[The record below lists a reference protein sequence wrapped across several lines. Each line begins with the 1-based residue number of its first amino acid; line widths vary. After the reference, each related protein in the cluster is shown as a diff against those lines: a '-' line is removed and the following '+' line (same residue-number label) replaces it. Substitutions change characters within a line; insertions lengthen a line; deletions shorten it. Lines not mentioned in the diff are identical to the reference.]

1 MNLRA
6 IACAAIVA
14 FAGASAQ
21 AQEDPIAAARRDGA
35 VNWYTTQIVDQIAAP
50 AAKAFQA
57 KYGIPVNYVRAD
69 PNSLVLRIWNESK
82 AGRVAADVFDGA
94 PTVSGLRKVDLV
106 QPWVPEGTKRL
117 APQYFDP
124 KGYWTASNIYV
135 LTPAYNTNLIAKG
148 TEPKTLDDLFDAK
161 LKDRMA
167 WAAGTFSAPGF
178 IGLSLA
184 HFGEQKG
191 MDYLRRLAGQRV
203 RNLNVSA
210 REVVDQVIAGEYA
223 IGLSTFNY
231 HSVISAAKGAPVAWI
246 PMSPALGYFSVI
258 GLVKGAPH
266 VNAGKLFIEYLIS
279 PEAQKLFRDADYIPV
294 DPDTPPRDAALRPD
308 GKTFDA
314 IWFSPEE
321 IDEKLQSWNKILK
334 DVFQ

>member
-1 MNLRA
+1 M
-6 IACAAIVA
+6 
-14 FAGASAQ
+14 
-21 AQEDPIAAARRDGA
+21 
-35 VNWYTTQIVDQIAAP
+35 
-50 AAKAFQA
+50 
-57 KYGIPVNYVRAD
+57 
-69 PNSLVLRIWNESK
+69 
-82 AGRVAADVFDGA
+82 
-94 PTVSGLRKVDLV
+94 
-106 QPWVPEGTKRL
+106 
-117 APQYFDP
+117 
-124 KGYWTASNIYV
+124 
-135 LTPAYNTNLIAKG
+135 
-148 TEPKTLDDLFDAK
+148 
-161 LKDRMA
+161 
-167 WAAGTFSAPGF
+167 
-178 IGLSLA
+178 
-184 HFGEQKG
+184 
-191 MDYLRRLAGQRV
+191 
-203 RNLNVSA
+203 
-210 REVVDQVIAGEYA
+210 IAGEYA